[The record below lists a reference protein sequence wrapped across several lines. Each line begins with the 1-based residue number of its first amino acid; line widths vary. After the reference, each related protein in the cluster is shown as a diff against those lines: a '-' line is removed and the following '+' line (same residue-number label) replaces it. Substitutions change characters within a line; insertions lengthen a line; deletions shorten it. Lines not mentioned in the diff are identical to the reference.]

1 MTSDDRDLIRQLY
14 KKITRLEAIV
24 KQALGIEN
32 INVEET
38 NGKVNKPTKSYKPKH
53 RSAPQLLLTVRPFA
67 ACPGQIITTD

>member
-32 INVEET
+32 INVEDGE
-38 NGKVNKPTKSYKPKH
+38 VNKPTKSYKPKH

-67 ACPGQIITTD
+67 ACPGQNITTD